1 MQRAKD
7 ATPSEG
13 LLRPTMNDRLRKI
26 PEALVLTAGYYASR
40 VPALSELI
48 RRLD

>member
-1 MQRAKD
+1 MPFSNLETQH
-7 ATPSEG
+7 E
-13 LLRPTMNDRLRKI
+13 
-26 PEALVLTAGYYASR
+26 PEAPPIQERVRRLPGALLLTAGYYASR

>member
-1 MQRAKD
+1 MQRF
-7 ATPSEG
+7 
-13 LLRPTMNDRLRKI
+13 RRLS
-26 PEALVLTAGYYASR
+26 EALLLTVGYFASR